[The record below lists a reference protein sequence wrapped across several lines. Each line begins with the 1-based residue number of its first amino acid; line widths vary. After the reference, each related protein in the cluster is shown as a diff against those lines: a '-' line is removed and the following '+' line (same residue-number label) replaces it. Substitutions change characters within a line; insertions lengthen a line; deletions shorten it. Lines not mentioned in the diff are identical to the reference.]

1 MRYLFFLLLLLLPIA
16 AIAQHISLRF
26 QPVLQGKYIVLGEPV
41 PTRTSDTITVHTLRF
56 YLSNIVFLNNGAP
69 VFSEKN
75 SHHLLDLETESAP
88 GVRVDL
94 PAGTVSFTEIQFDL
108 GIDSLANTAGAM
120 GGDLDPTNGM
130 YWAWQSGYINV
141 KIEGVS
147 PRCPARNH
155 EFQFHL
161 GGYLPPFQ
169 SVQTVRLPVPKTQ
182 NLLVDFDLTTFFEQ
196 VDWAKKSGIMSPGAE
211 AKRLSEVLSKAFSV
225 HVE

>member
-1 MRYLFFLLLLLLPIA
+1 MRHLLFHMLLLLPITA
-16 AIAQHISLRF
+16 AAQELAVWF
-26 QPVLQGKYIVLGEPV
+26 QPVLQGQKLVLNEPL
-41 PTRTSDTITVHTLRF
+41 RTAAGDTITVHTLRF
-56 YLSNIVFLNNGAP
+56 YLSNIVFSNNGAR
-69 VFSEKN
+69 VFSEIN
-75 SHHLLDLETESAP
+75 SHHLLDLEDEDTP
-88 GVRVDL
+88 GIRVDL
-94 PAGTVSFTEIQFDL
+94 PAGTEGFTEIQFDL
-108 GIDSLANTAGAM
+108 GIDSLTNTAGAM

-182 NLLVDFDLTTFFEQ
+182 NLLVDFDLTAFFEQ

-211 AKRLSEVLSKAFSV
+211 AVRLSEVLSKAFRV